1 MEQTIVVECSR
12 QSSLEATTNNN
23 NNPAE
28 WTNDCGSGIVLDI
41 GDKIQVHSGFVSETG
56 AQAGEIEIKE
66 RDRKNIVQ
74 INVSKDIE
82 YRNEFPTYISN
93 DYAAANLPV
102 DNSREIYT
110 HGAEYGGNEIRPI
123 NLNDG
128 KTNIVYSPYK
138 TANGEFYATLPRRH
152 IGLNKKLAV
161 SGPHTNVPGNIQVK
175 NLTNPY
181 TGFDANQGSI
191 NNQNTNP
198 GACIFGNVRYGNLS
212 GENPDFKFAFKDAWQ
227 FCPADYKLV
236 NLNQTIVNPDM
247 DPTNAS
253 FTNRKGMILNDNSR
267 YTIFRAKKLFRTA
280 EAAFANDLNK
290 RSLLGGGATNQPVN
304 TPRDSPEYFDAVDL
318 RDPAILYDWDQVR
331 NLVVLSSKQGFNKP
345 SDVATELTE
354 QLNQRGEAIEKKV
367 IHKVESY
374 SGPVT
379 QKFVE
384 KTLYKYYES
393 PCYKGY
399 NCATN
404 IWNDDNWYD
413 FTSVAGSTDAQLDN
427 AHTYMSMYQHIGIK
441 RPELHIQGR
450 ATNASQGFLKPARHG
465 DGGDTPINSQCLN
478 LGLRWDEPTLTKLN
492 ELFKVQAKYPEL
504 FTGITQHGPHSE
516 VSKLNWKITP
526 GNHRFL
532 HFNKQDDET
541 NDTFFAQGSH
551 RHNPRS
557 TLGYDLYGYNAQE
570 LNDTS
575 VVTNPIPNQLY
586 YHYDE
591 TMATY
596 PVFFDFNPDTEDK
609 GMDDV
614 GYCEDGG
621 GGVADFNDLAY
632 GWARKMRIAGSVH
645 SSGSDVFFIGVQF
658 TKTGNGVPEFLY
670 NGLSHIALSTIQ
682 GNDGRRFGWDYHFSA
697 YGNPCMVL
705 YNGLVNNTADALGG
719 FCYDEKEYYRV
730 MSTLNDKNA
739 SGTITSTDRD
749 TAAMYHLLQLGAD
762 NPAIGYDTNEERFY
776 FSNLHISERLG
787 NPSDAGRTPSSDG
800 AADGVSA
807 NPNADVACYKI
818 NKRMLG
824 TNYCPNVSPYSTAL
838 NINASITVG
847 YPTQQGFSNN
857 LEPFTPYGEQGG
869 MFIEEVAVPE
879 EIWKNNLL
887 GVLGFSYEQ
896 FNNTDTT
903 RQVSIKDR
911 FNATNLKS
919 LTTQAPINIEDL
931 TSWNKNGFGNTI
943 FGLTPGLIY
952 ERSLSKKGAN
962 EQHIG
967 ILPPATIELPDNA
980 NSTRIT
986 AVDLPTKTA
995 RPYYAIRS
1003 NIIPQNQFIGGN
1015 GDYTLATAGAVNRP
1029 VVAIV
1034 NKINGYGD
1042 FYSSESQQLTFT
1054 NTEKRVITT
1063 IKTSIHDPD
1072 GSYSKVNQSSSVIYK
1087 IMKTLQID
1095 LTPVKTL
1102 LESKNKQQQEQGDL
1116 AASMIKDPSTVKPD
1130 YNYALDGLMKD
1141 GPTPEGG
1148 FVPPKKFI
1156 TEEEFFAARSSE

>member
-1 MEQTIVVECSR
+1 MEQTIIVECSR
-12 QSSLEATTNNN
+12 QSSLEATTFNNQN
-23 NNPAE
+23 LAE
-28 WTNDCGSGIVLDI
+28 WTNDCGAGIVLDI

-66 RDRKNIVQ
+66 RDRINSVQ

-82 YRNEFPTYISN
+82 YRNQFPTFLSASN
-93 DYAAANLPV
+93 ASADNAV
-102 DNSREIYT
+102 ENSREIYT
-110 HGAEYGGNEIRPI
+110 HGAEYAGNELRPI
-123 NLNDG
+123 KINDG
-128 KTNIVYSPYK
+128 ETNIVYSPYK

-152 IGLNKKLAV
+152 IGLNNFLAV
-161 SGPHTNVPGNIQVK
+161 SGQSTNVPENIRVK
-175 NLTNPY
+175 KTDNPY
-181 TGFDANQGSI
+181 DGFDANQGETDSV
-191 NNQNTNP
+191 NQ
-198 GACIFGNVRYGNLS
+198 GACAFGNVRYGNLS
-212 GENPDFKFAFKDAWQ
+212 GSNPDYNFGFTDAWQ

-236 NLNQTIVNPDM
+236 NENKTYVNPDLVSSPNG
-247 DPTNAS
+247 D
-253 FTNRKGMILNDNSR
+253 FTYRKGMILNDNSR
-267 YTIFRAKKLFRTA
+267 YTIFRAKRIFRTA
-280 EAAFANDLNK
+280 EAAFTNDLDK
-290 RSLLGGGATNQPVN
+290 RSLLGGSATNQPEG
-304 TPRDSPEYFDAVDL
+304 TERDSPEYFDAVDL
-318 RDPAILYDWDQVR
+318 RDPATLYDWEQVR
-331 NLVVLSSKQGFNKP
+331 NLITIKSKPGFNKP
-345 SDVATELTE
+345 TDVATELTQ
-354 QLNQRGEAIEKKV
+354 QLNLRGEAVEKKI
-367 IHKVESY
+367 IHKVESFTL
-374 SGPVT
+374 PVT
-379 QKFVE
+379 QKFAD

-393 PCYKGY
+393 PCYKAY

-404 IWNDDNWYD
+404 IWNDKNWYS
-413 FTSVAGSTDAQLDN
+413 FTDIAGSTDATLDA

-450 ATNASQGFLKPARHG
+450 ATNGSRGFLKPARAG
-465 DGGDTPINSQCLN
+465 DGGNTPQNAQCLN

-516 VSKLNWKITP
+516 TTKINWKITP

-541 NDTFFAQGSH
+541 DDDAPAGSY
-551 RHNPRS
+551 RHNPRNF
-557 TLGYDLYGYNAQE
+557 LGYDLYGYNAQE

-575 VVTNPIPNQLY
+575 VVDNPVPTQLG

-596 PVFFDFNPDTEDK
+596 PVFFDFNPNTENL

-614 GYCEDGG
+614 GYCEDAG
-621 GGVADFNDLAY
+621 GGVSDFNDLAY
-632 GWARKMRIAGSVH
+632 GWARKMRI
-645 SSGSDVFFIGVQF
+645 SSSLHPSNLDTFYIGIQF

-670 NGLSHIALSTIQ
+670 NQRSHIALSTID

-705 YNGLVNNTADALGG
+705 YSGLVNNASANLKR

-730 MSTLNDKNA
+730 VSTLNDRNND
-739 SGTITSTDRD
+739 GVLITSTDRD
-749 TAAMYHLLQLGAD
+749 TAAMYHTLQLGAD
-762 NPAIGYDTNEERFY
+762 NPAIGYDTNEERF
-776 FSNLHISERLG
+776 FLSNLHISERLG
-787 NPSDAGRTPSSDG
+787 NPSDAGKVDSSSSSSDG
-800 AADGVSA
+800 VNA
-807 NPNADVACYKI
+807 NANADASVYKI

-824 TNYCPNVSPYSTAL
+824 TNYCPNVSPYSSSL
-838 NINASITVG
+838 QINGSATQG
-847 YPTQQGFSNN
+847 YPPQTGFSNN

-919 LTTQAPINIEDL
+919 LTTQAPINVEDL
-931 TSWNKNGFGNTI
+931 PDWNKNGFGNSI
-943 FGLTPGLIY
+943 FGLIPGLSY
-952 ERSLSKKGAN
+952 ERSLAKKDIGDL
-962 EQHIG
+962 HIN
-967 ILPPATIELPDNA
+967 IIPPATIILPDNA

-1015 GDYTLATAGAVNRP
+1015 GDYTISTAGAVNRP
-1029 VVAIV
+1029 VVAVV

-1054 NTEKRVITT
+1054 NTEKRVITS

-1116 AASMIKDPSTVKPD
+1116 AASMIKDPSTEKPD
-1130 YNYALDGLMKD
+1130 YNYALDGLKKD
-1141 GPTPEGG
+1141 
-1148 FVPPKKFI
+1148 PPKKFI